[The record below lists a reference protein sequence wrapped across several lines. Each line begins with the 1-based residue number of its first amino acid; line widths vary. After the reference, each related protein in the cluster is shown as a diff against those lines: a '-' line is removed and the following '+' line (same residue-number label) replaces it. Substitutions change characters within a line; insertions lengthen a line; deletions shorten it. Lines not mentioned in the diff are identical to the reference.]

1 MQPIEQARQAIREGD
16 VDRLAILVKENPDMV
31 KKSTEDNPG
40 FLLHTVADYPGNRPQ
55 SLSMAKLLID
65 AGAKVNARFL
75 NPRID
80 GHSETALHWAASNDD
95 VDLTGLLLDRGAD
108 IESDGGCVANG
119 TPVWL
124 SVIFKC
130 VNVAR
135 LLIERGATINLMV
148 VAGAGRLD
156 LVDEYFDEAG
166 KVVED
171 AGALSC
177 WDEPRPAE
185 VALNSAFGLACRN
198 GHVTVAKRLLGRGS
212 DPKWLNSVGE
222 TAFQQAAQG
231 RQKIVVD
238 WMKERGIAG

>member
-1 MQPIEQARQAIREGD
+1 MKPIEQARRAIREGD
-16 VDRLAILVKENPDMV
+16 VDQLVILVKEKPNVV
-31 KKSTEDNPG
+31 KESSENNLCP
-40 FLLHTVADYPGNRPQ
+40 LLHTLANYPGNRPQ
-55 SLSMAKLLID
+55 SLEIAKLLID
-65 AGAKVNARFL
+65 AGAEVNARFL
-75 NPRID
+75 SSKTD

-95 VDLTGLLLDRGAD
+95 VDLAEFLLDRGAD
-108 IESDGGCVANG
+108 IDSDGGCVANG

-135 LLIERGATINLMV
+135 LLIERGAMSNLMV

-156 LVDEYFDEAG
+156 LVDRYFDEAG

-177 WDEPRPAE
+177 WDKPRSTE
-185 VALNSAFGLACRN
+185 EALNSAFGLACRN
-198 GHVTVAKRLLGRGS
+198 GHVTIAKRLLSRGA
-212 DPKWLNSVGE
+212 DPTWLNQVGE
-222 TAFQQAAQG
+222 TAFQQAEQG

-238 WMKERGIAG
+238 WMKERGIVE